1 MPEIRKKH
9 AQPTRERILDAA
21 LDLFGSGGV
30 DATSLDDIAR
40 AVGVAKQTVL
50 YWFVS
55 KEELA
60 IAVMQRVADELVLEI
75 GAAIRSAPHGFARIE
90 ATVTAVF
97 RPAIRR
103 PALLGLIRELNR
115 LPPALSEALIDKVS
129 PLIDMAAL
137 YLEKEMDEGRLR
149 RANPHLL
156 LAFVYSTVVGVATE
170 PVALRAV
177 GWQPTTV
184 ALRTLRR
191 ELLDFLRAGD
201 ATPAIK
207 E

>member
-1 MPEIRKKH
+1 MAEIRKKH

-50 YWFVS
+50 YWFVT

-60 IAVMQRVADELVLEI
+60 VAVMQRVADELVLEI

-115 LPPALSEALIDKVS
+115 LPPALSEALIDKVA
-129 PLIDMAAL
+129 PLINMAAI

-149 RANPHLL
+149 RADPHLL

-184 ALRTLRR
+184 GLRALRR
-191 ELLDFLRAGD
+191 ELLEFLRA
-201 ATPAIK
+201 ALTP
-207 E
+207 

>member
-9 AQPTRERILDAA
+9 AQPTRERILDTA
-21 LDLFGSGGV
+21 LDLFGSGGI

-60 IAVMQRVADELVLEI
+60 LAVMQRVADELVLEI

-137 YLEKEMDEGRLR
+137 YLEKEMNDGRLR
-149 RANPHLL
+149 RADPHLL

-184 ALRTLRR
+184 SLRTLRR
-191 ELLDFLRAGD
+191 ELLEFLRA
-201 ATPAIK
+201 ALTP
-207 E
+207 

>member
-60 IAVMQRVADELVLEI
+60 VAVMQRVADELVLEI

-137 YLEKEMDEGRLR
+137 YLEKEMTDGRLR
-149 RANPHLL
+149 RADPRLL

-177 GWQPTTV
+177 GWQPSTV
-184 ALRTLRR
+184 SLRTLRR
-191 ELLDFLRAGD
+191 ELLDFLRA
-201 ATPAIK
+201 ALTP
-207 E
+207 

>member
-1 MPEIRKKH
+1 MSEIRKKH

-21 LDLFGSGGV
+21 LDLFGSGGI

-50 YWFVS
+50 YCFVS

-60 IAVMQRVADELVLEI
+60 VAVMQRVADELVLEI

-137 YLEKEMDEGRLR
+137 YLEKEMNDGRLR
-149 RANPHLL
+149 RADPHLL

-177 GWQPTTV
+177 GWQPSTV
-184 ALRTLRR
+184 SLRTLRR
-191 ELLDFLRAGD
+191 ELLDFLRA
-201 ATPAIK
+201 ALTP
-207 E
+207 

>member
-1 MPEIRKKH
+1 MAEIRKKH

-50 YWFVS
+50 YWFVT

-60 IAVMQRVADELVLEI
+60 VAVMQRVADELVLEI
-75 GAAIRSAPHGFARIE
+75 GAAIRSAPHGFARIQ

-103 PALLGLIRELNR
+103 PAEPAPGKGGHLVLVFGAEDGALR
-115 LPPALSEALIDKVS
+115 LHNPSGHD
-129 PLIDMAAL
+129 AASQC
-137 YLEKEMDEGRLR
+137 DAR
-149 RANPHLL
+149 
-156 LAFVYSTVVGVATE
+156 
-170 PVALRAV
+170 VAL
-177 GWQPTTV
+177 T
-184 ALRTLRR
+184 
-191 ELLDFLRAGD
+191 DFARFFAGRGIWL
-201 ATPAIK
+201 PGS
-207 E
+207 

>member
-21 LDLFGSGGV
+21 LDLFGSGGI

-60 IAVMQRVADELVLEI
+60 VAVMQRVADELVLEI

-115 LPPALSEALIDKVS
+115 LPPALSEALIGKVS

-137 YLEKEMDEGRLR
+137 YLEKEMNDGRLR
-149 RANPHLL
+149 RADPHLL

-184 ALRTLRR
+184 SLRTLRR
-191 ELLDFLRAGD
+191 ELLDFLRA
-201 ATPAIK
+201 ALTP
-207 E
+207 

>member
-129 PLIDMAAL
+129 PLIDMAAH

-149 RANPHLL
+149 QANPHLL

-184 ALRTLRR
+184 ALRQLRR
-191 ELLDFLRAGD
+191 ELLDFLRA
-201 ATPAIK
+201 ALTP
-207 E
+207 

>member
-9 AQPTRERILDAA
+9 AQPTRERILDTA
-21 LDLFGSGGV
+21 LDLFGSGGI

-60 IAVMQRVADELVLEI
+60 VAVMQRVADELVLEI

-137 YLEKEMDEGRLR
+137 YLEKEMNDGRLR
-149 RANPHLL
+149 RADPHLL

-184 ALRTLRR
+184 SLRTLRR
-191 ELLDFLRAGD
+191 ELLEFLRA
-201 ATPAIK
+201 ALTP
-207 E
+207 

>member
-1 MPEIRKKH
+1 MAEIRKKH
-9 AQPTRERILDAA
+9 AQPTRERSLDAA

-50 YWFVS
+50 YWFVT

-60 IAVMQRVADELVLEI
+60 VAVMQRVADELVLEI

-115 LPPALSEALIDKVS
+115 LPPALSEALIDKVA
-129 PLIDMAAL
+129 PLINMAAL

-149 RANPHLL
+149 RADPHLL

-184 ALRTLRR
+184 GLRALRR
-191 ELLDFLRAGD
+191 ELLEFLRA
-201 ATPAIK
+201 ALTP
-207 E
+207 

>member
-21 LDLFGSGGV
+21 LDLFGSGGI

-60 IAVMQRVADELVLEI
+60 VAVMQRVADELVLEI

-115 LPPALSEALIDKVS
+115 LPPALSEALIGKVS
-129 PLIDMAAL
+129 PLLDMAAL
-137 YLEKEMDEGRLR
+137 YLEKEMNDGRLR
-149 RANPHLL
+149 RADPHLL

-184 ALRTLRR
+184 SLRTLRR
-191 ELLDFLRAGD
+191 ELLDFLRA
-201 ATPAIK
+201 ALTP
-207 E
+207 

>member
-1 MPEIRKKH
+1 MSEIRKKH
-9 AQPTRERILDAA
+9 AQPTRERILDTA

-50 YWFVS
+50 YWFVT
-55 KEELA
+55 KEELV

-115 LPPALSEALIDKVS
+115 LPPALSDALIDKVS
-129 PLIDMAAL
+129 PLINMAAS
-137 YLEKEMDEGRLR
+137 YVEKEMDEGRLR
-149 RANPHLL
+149 RADPHLL

-177 GWQPTTV
+177 GWQPTTA

-191 ELLDFLRAGD
+191 ELLHFLRA
-201 ATPAIK
+201 ALTP
-207 E
+207 

>member
-1 MPEIRKKH
+1 MSEIRKKH
-9 AQPTRERILDAA
+9 AQSTRERILDAA
-21 LDLFGSGGV
+21 LDLFGSGGI

-60 IAVMQRVADELVLEI
+60 VAVMQRVADELVLEI

-137 YLEKEMDEGRLR
+137 YLEKEMNDGRLR
-149 RANPHLL
+149 RADPHLL

-177 GWQPTTV
+177 GWQPSTV
-184 ALRTLRR
+184 SLRTLRR
-191 ELLDFLRAGD
+191 ELLDFLRA
-201 ATPAIK
+201 ALTP
-207 E
+207 

>member
-1 MPEIRKKH
+1 MAEIRKKH

-50 YWFVS
+50 YWFVT

-60 IAVMQRVADELVLEI
+60 VAVMQRVADELVLEI

-115 LPPALSEALIDKVS
+115 LPPALSEALIDKVA
-129 PLIDMAAL
+129 PLINMAAL

-149 RANPHLL
+149 RADPHLW

-184 ALRTLRR
+184 GLRALRR
-191 ELLDFLRAGD
+191 ELLEFLRA
-201 ATPAIK
+201 ALTP
-207 E
+207 

>member
-21 LDLFGSGGV
+21 LDLFGSGGI

-60 IAVMQRVADELVLEI
+60 VAVMQRVADELVLEI

-115 LPPALSEALIDKVS
+115 LPPALSEALIGKVS

-137 YLEKEMDEGRLR
+137 YLEKEMNDGRLR
-149 RANPHLL
+149 RADPHLL

-184 ALRTLRR
+184 SLRTLRR
-191 ELLDFLRAGD
+191 ELLEFLRA
-201 ATPAIK
+201 ALTP
-207 E
+207 

>member
-1 MPEIRKKH
+1 MSEIRKKH
-9 AQPTRERILDAA
+9 AQPTRERILDTA
-21 LDLFGSGGV
+21 LDLFGSGGA

-50 YWFVS
+50 YWFVT
-55 KEELA
+55 KEELV

-115 LPPALSEALIDKVS
+115 LPPALSDALIDKVS
-129 PLIDMAAL
+129 PLINMAAS
-137 YLEKEMDEGRLR
+137 YVEKEMDEGRLR
-149 RANPHLL
+149 RADPHLL

-177 GWQPTTV
+177 GWQPTTA

-191 ELLDFLRAGD
+191 ELLHFLRA
-201 ATPAIK
+201 ALTP
-207 E
+207 

>member
-9 AQPTRERILDAA
+9 AQPTRERILDTA
-21 LDLFGSGGV
+21 LDLFGSGGI

-40 AVGVAKQTVL
+40 AVGVAKQMVL

-60 IAVMQRVADELVLEI
+60 VAVMQRVADELVLEI

-137 YLEKEMDEGRLR
+137 YLEKEMNDGRLR
-149 RANPHLL
+149 RADPHLL

-184 ALRTLRR
+184 GLRALRR
-191 ELLDFLRAGD
+191 ELLEFLRA
-201 ATPAIK
+201 ALTP
-207 E
+207 

>member
-21 LDLFGSGGV
+21 LDLFGSGGI

-60 IAVMQRVADELVLEI
+60 VAVMQRVADELVLEI

-137 YLEKEMDEGRLR
+137 Y
-149 RANPHLL
+149 
-156 LAFVYSTVVGVATE
+156 
-170 PVALRAV
+170 
-177 GWQPTTV
+177 
-184 ALRTLRR
+184 
-191 ELLDFLRAGD
+191 
-201 ATPAIK
+201 
-207 E
+207 

>member
-1 MPEIRKKH
+1 MAEILKKH

-21 LDLFGSGGV
+21 LDLFGLGGV

-50 YWFVS
+50 YWFVT

-60 IAVMQRVADELVLEI
+60 VAVMQRVADELVLEI

-115 LPPALSEALIDKVS
+115 LPPALSEALIDKVA
-129 PLIDMAAL
+129 PLINMAAL

-149 RANPHLL
+149 RADPHLL

-177 GWQPTTV
+177 GWQPTMV
-184 ALRTLRR
+184 GLRALRR
-191 ELLDFLRAGD
+191 ELLEFLRA
-201 ATPAIK
+201 ALTP
-207 E
+207 